1 MKSIVTL
8 SRFALVIAAAGLVFT
23 LASCKSTCSSCQ
35 KGAAAQNSGYR
46 Y

>member
-1 MKSIVTL
+1 MKIMTL
-8 SRFALVIAAAGLVFT
+8 LAAAAL
-23 LASCKSTCSSCQ
+23 LALAIASCKSTCSSCQ